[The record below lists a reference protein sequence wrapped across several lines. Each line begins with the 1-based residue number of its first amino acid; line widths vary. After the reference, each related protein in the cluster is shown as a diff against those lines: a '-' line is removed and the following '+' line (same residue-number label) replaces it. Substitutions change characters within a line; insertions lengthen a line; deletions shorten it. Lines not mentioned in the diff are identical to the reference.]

1 VRGLLA
7 ALPHAIQRDG
17 ERLAYR
23 VYVTDAL
30 RALCGGGARYW
41 ELVRPQPEPA
51 ETRTPEE
58 IIERVG
64 AVFRGG
70 GG

>member
-1 VRGLLA
+1 M
-7 ALPHAIQRDG
+7 
-17 ERLAYR
+17 
-23 VYVTDAL
+23 YVTDTLWGLAHGRCTDKRFIDL
-30 RALCGGGARYW
+30 L
-41 ELVRPQPEPA
+41 QPAPPE